1 MNSKKVVR
9 VREVMHNSYLE
20 VDGLTRVTDALVSM
34 RDKNIEVV
42 IVKKRNPD
50 DEYGIL
56 MLSDIAKKVLA
67 KDRSPDRV
75 NVYEI
80 MSKPVLGV
88 SPKMDVRYCARLFEK
103 FGLTAAPVL
112 ENELV
117 IGLVGYKEL
126 VYKGVLVESGDV

>member
-1 MNSKKVVR
+1 MSSKKIVR
-9 VREVMHNSYLE
+9 VREVMQNNYFE
-20 VDGLTRVTDALVSM
+20 TDGLTRVTDALIKM
-34 RDKNIEVV
+34 RDQNIEVV
-42 IVKKRNPD
+42 IVKKRDDN

-80 MSKPVLGV
+80 MSKPVLGL

-103 FGLTAAPVL
+103 FGLNAAPVI
-112 ENELV
+112 ENDLV
-117 IGLVGYKEL
+117 IGLVSYKEL
-126 VYKGVLVESGDV
+126 VYKVVLVETGDV

>member
-1 MNSKKVVR
+1 MSSKKIVR
-9 VREVMHNSYLE
+9 VREVMQNNYFE
-20 VDGLTRVTDALVSM
+20 TDGLTRVTDALIKM
-34 RDKNIEVV
+34 RDQNIEVV
-42 IVKKRNPD
+42 IVKKRDDN

-80 MSKPVLGV
+80 MSKPVLGL

-103 FGLTAAPVL
+103 FGL
-112 ENELV
+112 NE
-117 IGLVGYKEL
+117 
-126 VYKGVLVESGDV
+126 D